1 MNKFLLLMLAIVS
14 LFATSCSSDDEPEIN
29 YAKDVAS
36 VYSGYTNASSTYFSD
51 MISENQSVKVEIV
64 SNTTVNVTFDSDT
77 WGHTVISNAEVSL
90 SSEGFIIS
98 GKGEAEISGH
108 GGTKNMSA
116 ILMP

>member
-77 WGHTVISNAEVSL
+77 WGHTVISNAEVS
-90 SSEGFIIS
+90 FIRGIYHFRQRRS
-98 GKGEAEISGH
+98 RNIRTWWHKKI
-108 GGTKNMSA
+108 
-116 ILMP
+116 